1 MSILYSMS
9 KAGKITQWSA
19 TLNTTPN
26 SDGFL
31 EITIESG
38 YEDGKKIT
46 RSRMVKS
53 GKNIGRANETTLLEQ
68 ANLEFS
74 RLYQDKYDKGYKDD
88 KSEVTIE
95 KTSNDIRK
103 PTLADK
109 FPEKA
114 HKLPEEIYGIAL
126 QPKVDG
132 LRCFVEKL
140 ESDAVRFT
148 SRSGKVFTTIP
159 HIATEAIR
167 ELSVGDILDGE
178 LYIPGKDL
186 QDIMSVVSPS
196 KNIKDE
202 ALKEVKLYWY
212 DFIPKGKDTL
222 SYKERFINCEL
233 NFGESIVKL
242 QTATFTKEESEEAGY
257 EDAILTNSETF
268 LEILE
273 EQFENYISRGYEGL
287 MIRDI
292 NAPYFFG
299 RRTVSLLKY
308 KKMLSEEFK
317 IIDIIESD
325 NDEAPRFVC
334 DLNNGNSVTVR
345 LKGDKEQNLTYL
357 RNKEEYIGRWLTI
370 NFQTKTST
378 GSLQFPVGI
387 ALREG
392 VEVDGV
398 FEPSI

>member
-53 GKNIGRANETTLLEQ
+53 GKNIGRANETTLIEQ
-68 ANLEFS
+68 ANLELS

-114 HKLPEEIYGIAL
+114 HRLPEEVYDIAL

-140 ESDAVRFT
+140 ESDVVRFT

-167 ELSVGDILDGE
+167 ELSEGDILDGE

-212 DFIPKGKDTL
+212 DFIPKDKDNL

-233 NFGESIVKL
+233 NFEESVVKL
-242 QTATFTKEESEEAGY
+242 QTATFTKEESEEEGN
-257 EDAILTNSETF
+257 EDIILTNSETF

-317 IIDIIESD
+317 ITDIIESD

-357 RNKEEYIGRWLTI
+357 RNKEEYIGKWLTI

-378 GSLQFPVGI
+378 GSLQFPVGV

-392 VEVDGV
+392 VEVDGI

>member
-53 GKNIGRANETTLLEQ
+53 GKNIGRSNETTLLEQ
-68 ANLEFS
+68 ANLELS

-114 HKLPEEIYGIAL
+114 HRLPEEVYGIAL

-140 ESDAVRFT
+140 ESDVVRFT

-167 ELSVGDILDGE
+167 ELSEGDILDGE

-212 DFIPKGKDTL
+212 DFIPKGKDNL

-233 NFGESIVKL
+233 NFEESVVKL
-242 QTATFTKEESEEAGY
+242 QTATFTKEESEEAGN
-257 EDAILTNSETF
+257 EDVILTNSETF

-317 IIDIIESD
+317 ITDIIESD

-357 RNKEEYIGRWLTI
+357 RNKEEYIGKWLTI

-378 GSLQFPVGI
+378 GSLQFPVGV

-392 VEVDGV
+392 VEVDGI